1 MDTESL
7 VEKLIDDGEKLVER
21 ISLGG
26 FPVTAAFWLRASEN
40 ERWYFYIVSPLVDD
54 EGLAQAY
61 RRLHPFVWGVSEPLW
76 IDPLEIKLIGPSN
89 PIAQDVLAIH
99 RRAPGSRVSPI
110 RWGGK
115 MLGNLSVEGAYL
127 YPLPVTTP

>member
-7 VEKLIDDGEKLVER
+7 VDNLIDDGQKLAEEVSQR
-21 ISLGG
+21 G
-26 FPVTAAFWLRASEN
+26 FPVTAAFWLRASEDD
-40 ERWYFYIVSPLVDD
+40 RWYFYIVSPVVDK

-61 RRLHPFVWGVSEPLW
+61 RRLHPLVRGVPEPMW

-99 RRAPGSRVSPI
+99 GRAPGPRVSPI

-115 MLGNLSVEGAYL
+115 RLGNISVEGAYL
-127 YPLPVTTP
+127 YSLPVTTP